1 MLFLKKKNMRLILFS
16 FITIL
21 THNLVAQMPSSIEM
35 QFDPVNYKYSI
46 SGVGGL
52 NLYNFNQGGQ
62 GASGQLSYDQNVSL
76 KDKKGKIRTITFMIK
91 MNPIKINNY
100 LPSDTF
106 QISKLAFTDNEYLGF
121 FGLRY
126 SKSGLLGLEQ
136 EHKYCL
142 SPFLDF
148 SGSRNTL
155 LGSSNPLNTGFLN
168 FNCNIG
174 YNLGL
179 IFSNEVGLISISIS
193 PQINSL
199 FIRENFLGGNTL
211 EEINKSSSNVGNMY
225 LGFGGRFMVTFN
237 DMNFFF
243 DMRKYYV
250 SDSKNT
256 IDQLTQRAVLNFG
269 AIATGT
275 FLKSKVKK

>member
-1 MLFLKKKNMRLILFS
+1 MRLILIYFL
-16 FITIL
+16 TIL
-21 THNLVAQMPSSIEM
+21 THKLVAQMPSSIEM
-35 QFDPVNYKYSI
+35 QFDPTNNKYSI

-52 NLYNFNQGGQ
+52 NAYNFNQGGQ
-62 GASGQLSYDQNVSL
+62 DASGQFSYDQNVSL
-76 KDKKGKIRTITFMIK
+76 KNKQEKLRTITFMIK
-91 MNPIKINNY
+91 MNPLKINNN
-100 LPSDTF
+100 LPTDTF
-106 QISKLAFTDNEYLGF
+106 QVVKLAFTDNEYLGF
-121 FGLRY
+121 FGFRY
-126 SKSGLLGLEQ
+126 SKIGMFGLEK
-136 EHKYCL
+136 EHKFCL

-174 YNLGL
+174 SNFGL

-199 FIRENFLGGNTL
+199 FIRENLLGGNTF
-211 EEINKSSSNVGNMY
+211 EEINKLSSNVGNMY

-243 DMRKYYV
+243 DMRKYFV
-250 SDSKNT
+250 ADSKNS